1 MAFIPSCVL
10 GFSSHGLPTS
20 TFNESF
26 IRLFG
31 NDHLI
36 FLDDEQKSVQISLDQ
51 SSGSGFASQLTY
63 LYSYFSASI
72 KLPGNYT
79 AGVVVSYYTSNA
91 DEYKTNHDE
100 IDFEFLGNTGGRP
113 WTLQTNLYGNGSTG
127 RGREERYTLWFD
139 PTQDFHSYSILW
151 TSTWIVYYV
160 DHVPVRVVQKID
172 AMGGDFP
179 SKAMTLFAT
188 IWDGSNWATGG
199 GRNKVDYKYA
209 PFTAKY
215 SSFVLYGCSA
225 NPAREE
231 SAAEMCGNATDLNSF
246 NGLTAERKGR
256 MGKFRIEHL
265 TYTYCND
272 RSRYP
277 TPLPECNL
285 RGKSSRSIYRL

>member
-1 MAFIPSCVL
+1 MASIPSCVL

-20 TFNESF
+20 SFNESF

-31 NDHLI
+31 NDHVI
-36 FLDDEQKSVQISLDQ
+36 FLDDERESVQISLDQ

-91 DEYKTNHDE
+91 DD
-100 IDFEFLGNTGGRP
+100 
-113 WTLQTNLYGNGSTG
+113 
-127 RGREERYTLWFD
+127 
-139 PTQDFHSYSILW
+139 
-151 TSTWIVYYV
+151 TWIVYYV
-160 DHVPVRVVQKID
+160 DDVPVRVVQKID

-199 GRNKVDYKYA
+199 GRDKVDYKYA

-225 NPAREE
+225 NPARED

-256 MGKFRIEHL
+256 LEKFRIEHL
-265 TYTYCND
+265 TYSYCDD

-285 RGKSSRSIYRL
+285 KGKSSRSIYRL